1 MSIFSAHWFNGQRSI
16 VWGLSTFGVY
26 RPWKSIRSEIHTHF
40 WGYGGGSWT
49 GSRVFGTM
57 TFGSDFGVFGVF
69 GTFRVWNPYPKSG
82 STSFWVHWV
91 LGFWVWSSDPRSE
104 GSGFWGPGT
113 LVQGLKADWAGL
125 WGGTLGSGLRADWA
139 VDPGWGLGTFGPGS
153 QADWAMVWGSGT
165 WTLVQ
170 PQAGWASKP
179 LWLFIDFRFSLW
191 KIENLWY
198 FGSLDPKY
206 GKDFTKSFLSL
217 F

>member
-40 WGYGGGSWT
+40 WGYGGGLGQGQ
-49 GSRVFGTM
+49 GSLGPWLLGQILGFLM
-57 TFGSDFGVFGVF
+57 VF

-113 LVQGLKADWAGL
+113 LVQGLEADWAGL
-125 WGGTLGSGLRADWA
+125 WGGTLGPVSGPTGPWILAGALGLLVLGLRPTGPWFR
-139 VDPGWGLGTFGPGS
+139 GLGPGPWSNLRPAG
-153 QADWAMVWGSGT
+153 
-165 WTLVQ
+165 
-170 PQAGWASKP
+170 PQN
-179 LWLFIDFRFSLW
+179 LFDFS
-191 KIENLWY
+191 
-198 FGSLDPKY
+198 
-206 GKDFTKSFLSL
+206 
-217 F
+217 